1 MPVMITLGE
10 KLTLDEIECA
20 FSETNTS
27 SLATIP
33 EHKLDDILHSRSFL
47 EDQINQ
53 GQVMYGVNTG
63 FGRLANTS
71 ILPEQIEQL
80 QLNLIRSHAAGSGP
94 IIPFEITRLALVL
107 LANSLSKGFS
117 GVRALL
123 VKKLEEIINSNIVP
137 VAYQYGSL
145 GASGDLAPLAHVVL
159 AILNEGPVMDRQG
172 NVFEKMG
179 DAVPGYEPVALT
191 AKEGLALINGT
202 HFSLSYLISSIRLAK
217 LLFKTAIVVSA
228 LSFEALHGL
237 LPALDPL
244 IHSIR
249 PHPGQ
254 VQVAQA
260 MDSLIKDSE
269 LVYHTP
275 RENKHSKVQ
284 DAYSVRCTPQIMGGI
299 YYAITNAMQI
309 AEIELNSVTDNPLI
323 FSKEGKVI
331 SGGNF
336 HGEPLALSSEY
347 LSLGLAKLSSLSQVR
362 TEKLLNP
369 NYNFGLPAFLVQS
382 PGLNSGF
389 MIAHYTQASMLNRIR
404 VLSAPAAT
412 DNIPVSAQQE
422 DLISNSMT
430 SASKCYEIAK
440 LAQEI
445 VSIELLVSAQAF
457 ELREQISQKQGS
469 PILRQVVK
477 VIRRH
482 VPILENDRI
491 IHKDIKNI
499 VKLVESGGIVNLVE
513 EVLGKPLVT
522 FDR

>member
-1 MPVMITLGE
+1 MMIKLGE
-10 KLTLDEIECA
+10 KMTLEEIERT
-20 FSETNTS
+20 FVDVP
-27 SLATIP
+27 SLVTIP
-33 EHKLDDILHSRSFL
+33 EQTLARIAKSRAFL

-53 GQVMYGVNTG
+53 DQVMYGVNTG

-71 ILPEQIEQL
+71 IPHEEIEQL
-80 QLNLIRSHAAGSGP
+80 QLNLIRSHAAGRGP
-94 IIPFEITRLALVL
+94 IIPFKITQLALIL

-117 GVRALL
+117 GVRPSL
-123 VKKLEEIINSNIVP
+123 VKRLEEIINSGIVP
-137 VAYQYGSL
+137 VAYLYGSL
-145 GASGDLAPLAHVVL
+145 GASGDLAPLAHLVL
-159 AILNEGPVMDRQG
+159 GMINEGAVMDREG
-172 NVFEKMG
+172 KVFEKMT
-179 DAVPGYEPVALT
+179 DAIPNYKPIVLT

-217 LLFKTAIVVSA
+217 LLFKTAIIVSA

-244 IHSIR
+244 VHFAR
-249 PHPGQ
+249 PHRGQ

-260 MDSLIKDSE
+260 IQLLVKDSE
-269 LVYHTP
+269 LTYQKP
-275 RENKHSKVQ
+275 RENEYSKVQ
-284 DAYSVRCTPQIMGGI
+284 DPYSIRCTPQIMGGI
-299 YYAITNAMQI
+299 YYTITNAIQV

-323 FSKEGKVI
+323 FADEGKVI

-336 HGEPLALSSEY
+336 HGEPLGLSSEY

-369 NYNFGLPAFLVQS
+369 NYNFNLPAFLVQS

-404 VLSAPAAT
+404 VLSSPAAI

-422 DLISNSMT
+422 DQISNSMT

-440 LAQEI
+440 LSQEI
-445 VSIELLVSAQAF
+445 ISIELLVAAQAF
-457 ELREQISQKQGS
+457 ELREQISQKKGS
-469 PILRQVVK
+469 PILRKVVDL
-477 VIRRH
+477 IRTY
-482 VPILENDRI
+482 VPALEEDRI
-491 IHKDIKNI
+491 LHNDITQI
-499 VKLVESGGIVNLVE
+499 VRVVESGELIRFVE
-513 EVLGKPLVT
+513 ETLGRPLVT